1 MTDFNLYSVN
11 WQDGMLISQKHLSEQ
26 ERYFEN
32 LARWYAAGAAD
43 SYGLLRKSPSGKPAL
58 GLNLSLNGDRV
69 GVEVTRC
76 QALTPNGTFVE
87 ITESTVPVVRAEAQ
101 AGSAKVGVYIAATDK
116 AQTGDPDPAESVP
129 RMPYLSAG
137 YTLHLGEKP
146 NLPDGACLQI
156 AELTVNPGEVSLAE
170 DYYPPCVNV
179 YADDR
184 LASRA
189 ADFRNELE
197 TLLALAT
204 RAHLAVSGE
213 GALQGESTDL
223 QVAFKE
229 TLHQLIYHL
238 SSTLD
243 TFVVGRNASHPSQ
256 MVIHFK
262 SLFRVLTASLNLHP
276 GLKDYLNEKL
286 FVQQMKTDLR
296 WFMGSIDSFLMS
308 EYDHR
313 NLGAQITSIDS
324 IMKAFRATLEF
335 LGQVK
340 GEQLGPQ
347 AVATDMLTYMGKTY
361 RMVDYSA
368 SSVEKV
374 GELSY
379 LVIDSPEAGGVND
392 CVVLLNKDL
401 FSDAEW
407 SAMQVRLGLNEARAL
422 GETDPVEV
430 DIKTYGNKVALHPK
444 DMLKVSSVNQVTL
457 MFRGATDPEKF
468 ANLAKMDLTVY
479 KI

>member
-1 MTDFNLYSVN
+1 MSDFNLYSVN

-32 LARWYAAGAAD
+32 LARWYAAGAGDA
-43 SYGLLRKSPSGKPAL
+43 YGLVRKSPSGKPAL
-58 GLNLSLNGDRV
+58 DLNLSLNGDRV

-76 QALTPNGTFVE
+76 QALTPNGTFIE
-87 ITESTVPVVRAEAQ
+87 INESTVPVVRAEVR
-101 AGSAKVGVYIAATDK
+101 AGSPKLGVYIAATEK
-116 AQTGDPDPAESVP
+116 AQTGDPDPGESVP
-129 RMPYLSAG
+129 RLPYLGAG
-137 YTLHLGEKP
+137 YSLHLGEKP
-146 NLPDGACLQI
+146 NLPDGSCLQI
-156 AELTVNPGEVSLAE
+156 AELTVNPGEISLSE
-170 DYYPPCVNV
+170 EYYPPCINI

-189 ADFRNELE
+189 ADFKNELE
-197 TLLALAT
+197 TLLALAS
-204 RAHLAVSGE
+204 RAHMAVSSE
-213 GALQGESTDL
+213 GALKGESTGL

-243 TFVVGRNASHPSQ
+243 TFSVGRNSGHPAQ
-256 MVIHFK
+256 MVLHFK
-262 SLFRVLTASLNLHP
+262 SLFRVLSSSLNLHP

-296 WFMGSIDSFLMS
+296 WFMGSIDSFLLS

-313 NLGAQITSIDS
+313 NLGAQISAITAV
-324 IMKAFRATLEF
+324 MKAFRATLEF

-340 GEQLGPQ
+340 GDQLGPQ
-347 AVATDMLTYMGKTY
+347 AVATEMLTYMGKTY
-361 RMVDYSA
+361 RQVEYAGSKI
-368 SSVEKV
+368 EKV
-374 GELSY
+374 GELCY
-379 LVIDSPEAGGVND
+379 LVIDSPDAGAVND
-392 CVVLLNKDL
+392 CIVLLNKDL
-401 FSDAEW
+401 FSDGEW
-407 SAMQVRLGLNEARAL
+407 SAMQVRVGLNEARAL

-430 DIKTYGNKVALHPK
+430 DIKTYGNKTALHPK
-444 DMLKVSSVNQVTL
+444 DMLKVSSVNQLTL
-457 MFRGATDPEKF
+457 MFRGARDPEKF

>member
-1 MTDFNLYSVN
+1 MSDFNLYSVN
-11 WQDGMLISQKHLSEQ
+11 WQDGMLISQKHLAEQ

-32 LARWYAAGAAD
+32 VARWYAAGASD
-43 SYGLLRKSPSGKPAL
+43 NYGLIRKSPSGKPAL
-58 GLNLSLNGDRV
+58 SLNLSLNGDRV

-76 QALTPNGTFVE
+76 QAFTPDGTYIE
-87 ITESTVPVVRAEAQ
+87 INESTVPVVRAELR
-101 AGSAKVGVYIAATDK
+101 AGSPTVGVYIAATDK
-116 AQTGDPDPAESVP
+116 VQTGDPDPAESVP
-129 RMPYLSAG
+129 RLPYLAAG
-137 YTLHLGEKP
+137 FTLYLGEKP

-156 AELTVNPGEVSLAE
+156 AELTVNPGEVSLTE
-170 DYYPPCVNV
+170 GYYPACVNV
-179 YADDR
+179 YAEDR
-184 LASRA
+184 LASKA

-197 TLLALAT
+197 TLLALAS
-204 RAHLAVSGE
+204 RAHLAVSSE
-213 GALQGESTDL
+213 GALQGESTGL

-238 SSTLD
+238 ASTLD
-243 TFVVGRNASHPSQ
+243 TFVIGRNAGHPSQ
-256 MVIHFK
+256 MVILFK
-262 SLFRVLTASLNLHP
+262 SLFRVLTTSLNLHP

-313 NLGAQITSIDS
+313 NLGVQINSIDT
-324 IMKAFRATLEF
+324 ILKAFRATLEF

-347 AVATDMLTYMGKTY
+347 AVATEMLTYMGKTY
-361 RMVDYSA
+361 RMTEYTGSKI
-368 SSVEKV
+368 EKV
-374 GELSY
+374 GELCY
-379 LVIDSPEAGGVND
+379 LVIDAPDAGAVND
-392 CVVLLNKDL
+392 CIVLLNKDL

-430 DIKTYGNKVALHPK
+430 DIKTYGNKTALHPK
-444 DMLKVSSVNQVTL
+444 DMLKVSSVHQVTL
-457 MFRGATDPEKF
+457 MFRGARDPEKF